1 MDGCCK
7 SGQAERI
14 WIVPTQ
20 PGLAWPVGLVDLPE
34 IQVNMY
40 KPTLAV
46 ARTGAGTECDG
57 DVCEDAWM

>member
-1 MDGCCK
+1 MAAVSPGRQ
-7 SGQAERI
+7 SGSGSSRLS
-14 WIVPTQ
+14 
-20 PGLAWPVGLVDLPE
+20 LAWPVGLVDLPE